1 MADQVNQLWKSLKQW
16 KMQIKEI
23 LGIAIPIVQIALT
36 IVCWG
41 YMIHYVRL
49 RLKEKANENK
59 AN

>member
-1 MADQVNQLWKSLKQW
+1 MADQVNQLLKYLKQLN
-16 KMQIKEI
+16 MEIREI
-23 LGIAIPIVQIALT
+23 LGIAIPILQIALT

-49 RLKEKANENK
+49 RKKEKENENK

>member
-1 MADQVNQLWKSLKQW
+1 MAILVNQLLKYLKQLN
-16 KMQIKEI
+16 MEIREI
-23 LGIAIPIVQIALT
+23 LGIAIPILQIALT